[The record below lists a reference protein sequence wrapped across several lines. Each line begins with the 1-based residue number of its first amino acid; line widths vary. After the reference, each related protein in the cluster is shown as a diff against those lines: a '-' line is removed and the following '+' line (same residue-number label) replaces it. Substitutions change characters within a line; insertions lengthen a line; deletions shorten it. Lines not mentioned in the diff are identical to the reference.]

1 MTTPQVK
8 TSKLKTPIFAYLRR
22 STKDKQEVSLEN
34 QADNIDLI
42 IKDNG
47 FSKDDVVFFEESR
60 SAYDGIK
67 QRGTSA
73 IVRKRIEFDK
83 MLKAIDQS
91 NIPCIILVRDS
102 SRLSRNQ
109 IDNIE
114 IQKRLFGIYGNQNKI
129 QKIIFYGGE
138 FWTKDSD
145 RIIVDNC
152 LAKNYHESITTG
164 ARSQNGVIAQL
175 RRGYFVYNP
184 PFGLNKIKKGTAVY
198 LERNDKISFVK
209 RAFEMKI
216 EGYNHKKICE
226 YLQKEGGYKIDDKH
240 LTERIFNNTI
250 YIGTYT
256 HPTVG
261 EIFEGLQFLEGEPP
275 ISKELWNKTQN
286 VLGKKKSR
294 YGELQEGDI
303 LGDKLRTPNGRRMSR
318 YFAKDIYIQYTNAIE
333 KIYIAERAILE
344 GFIDQIKII
353 LESIMFQHF
362 LIYANDVRKA
372 KIDTKI
378 RKEDAIKRGKKALK
392 EMGKSISDFHKPV
405 IDNELGYSGEE
416 KEKLKAELEESF
428 LKELGEGLIL
438 DEMIAKEDGK
448 GDDWF
453 LEAYDMWKSAS
464 YKTFA
469 EGVEQKESINLHSL
483 YDVQKEEIRK
493 LQKAKLHLEEVNN
506 NATSLVADGTISKEN
521 YTKLIEKN
529 AMEVS
534 LIDERIADAEK
545 TGELQ
550 QYLDRLPEV
559 LQKTFELASRVDQK
573 KEIKDM
579 RDEIIKLI
587 QITTFELEINNK
599 KELKIKLYDVLTS
612 LFFGNKSLMEPLAG
626 IEPATAPLPWACSTT
641 EPQWQKIFKLR
652 GIGIKTS
659 VSSSNFIF
667 SIFSP
672 THKLYELTEYKVFSK
687 NSSFSRKNFIFRNS
701 YKSSGL

>member
-8 TSKLKTPIFAYLRR
+8 NSKQKTPIFAYLRR

-42 IKDNG
+42 IRDNW
-47 FSKDDVVFFEESR
+47 FSKDNVVFFEESR
-60 SAYDGIK
+60 SAYDWIK
-67 QRGTSA
+67 QRWSSA
-73 IVRKRIEFDK
+73 IVRKRVEFDK

-91 NIPCIILVRDS
+91 VVPCIILVRDS

-129 QKIIFYGGE
+129 QKIIFYWWE

-145 RIIVDNC
+145 RITVDNC
-152 LAKNYHESITTG
+152 LAKNYHESITTWI
-164 ARSQNGVIAQL
+164 RSQNGVIAQL
-175 RRGYFVYNP
+175 RRGFFVYNP
-184 PFGLNKIKKGTAVY
+184 PFWLNKVKKWTAVY
-198 LERNDKISFVK
+198 LETNDKISFVK
-209 RAFEMKI
+209 RAFEMKV
-216 EGYNHKKICE
+216 EWHNHKKICE
-226 YLQKEGGYKIDDKH
+226 YLKDKWGYKIDEKH

-250 YIGTYT
+250 YIWTYT

-261 EIFEGLQFLEGEPP
+261 EVFEWLKFLEWEAP

-286 VLGKKKSR
+286 VLWKKKSR
-294 YGELQEGDI
+294 YGDLQEWDI
-303 LGDKLRTPNGRRMSR
+303 LWDKLRTSNGRRMSR
-318 YFAKDIYIQYTNAIE
+318 YFAKNVYIQYTNAVE

-344 GFIDQIKII
+344 GFVEQIKII

-362 LIYANDVRKA
+362 LVYANNVRKT

-378 RKEDAIKRGKKALK
+378 NKEDAIKRWRKALK
-392 EMGKSISDFHKPV
+392 EMWKTILDFHKPV
-405 IDNELGYSGEE
+405 VIDHELEYFWEE
-416 KEKLKAELEESF
+416 KQKFKADLEEIF
-428 LKELGEGLIL
+428 LKELWEWLLL
-438 DEMIAKEDGK
+438 DEMIAKENLK
-448 GDDWF
+448 WDDWF
-453 LEAYDMWKSAS
+453 LEVYDMWKIAS

-469 EGVEQKESINLHSL
+469 EWVEQKESVNLQSL

-493 LQKAKLHLEEVNN
+493 FQKAKLHLEEINN

-529 AMEVS
+529 AMEVA
-534 LIDERIADAEK
+534 LIDEKIADAEK
-545 TGELQ
+545 TWELQ
-550 QYLDRLPEV
+550 EYLDRLPEV

-599 KELKIKLYDVLTS
+599 KELKIKLFDVLTS
-612 LFFGNKSLMEPLAG
+612 LFFE
-626 IEPATAPLPWACSTT
+626 I
-641 EPQWQKIFKLR
+641 
-652 GIGIKTS
+652 
-659 VSSSNFIF
+659 
-667 SIFSP
+667 SP
-672 THKLYELTEYKVFSK
+672 
-687 NSSFSRKNFIFRNS
+687 
-701 YKSSGL
+701 